1 MLTRP
6 QIISASPWVPRQYKY
21 NDAVPTKAYDDFSSA
36 AGCAEAE
43 DTLQCL
49 RDSESAVLQNASA
62 KVSEA
67 GLFGT
72 FAFLPVTDGT
82 FVQKRPSQQLLSKVL
97 KGKRILSGNMA
108 NEGVPLSP
116 PTFKTL
122 AKFRE
127 YVSTTF
133 PGFSAGDKAALEK
146 QYSYD
151 GDDKDTKPSDLMFS
165 TTGTTGPSA
174 VNQSVFA
181 TGQQQRLFDVFAEY
195 AFDCPSYWLASA
207 FPQAWKYE
215 YSVPPAYHGFDLTA
229 YWSKNQPVPGTAF
242 KHAFQKIWGNFITA
256 NTPVISIA
264 DAKGGMS
271 NATVPIGLGGNINW
285 PQWSEAKPVL
295 LSLNTTGGTPEFRF
309 ATENLNY
316 YVYVEPGVT
325 NSFKVA
331 DAGKWEGGRGSRCKW
346 WRSQAAKVPY

>member
-1 MLTRP
+1 MQS
-6 QIISASPWVPRQYKY
+6 QIIAASPWVPRQYKY
-21 NDAVPTKAYDDFSSA
+21 NDIVPTKAYDDFASA
-36 AGCAEAE
+36 AGCASAN

-49 RDSESAVLQNASA
+49 RNSETIVLQNASA

-67 GLFGT
+67 GKFGT

-82 FVQKRPSQQLLSKVL
+82 FVQKRPSQQLLSKSL
-97 KGKRILSGNMA
+97 HGKRILSGNMQ

-133 PGFSAGDKAALEK
+133 PGFSVADKKALEK
-146 QYSYD
+146 QYSYT
-151 GDDKDTKPSDLMFS
+151 GDNEDTDPSDPLFS
-165 TTGTTGPSA
+165 TKGDSGPTA
-174 VNQSVFA
+174 VNQSIFA

-215 YSVPPAYHGFDLTA
+215 YDVPPAYHGFDLTA
-229 YWSKNQPVPGTAF
+229 YWSKGSVVPGLAF
-242 KHAFQKIWGNFITA
+242 KHAFQKIWGNFITT
-256 NTPVISIA
+256 NSPIITVA
-264 DAKGGMS
+264 DAKGGMA
-271 NATVPIGLGGNINW
+271 NATVPVGSGGNINW
-285 PQWSEAKPVL
+285 PQWTESKQVL
-295 LSLNTTGGTPEFRF
+295 LSLNNTGGTPVFVK
-309 ATENLNY
+309 ATEDLKY

-325 NSFKVA
+325 NVFKTV
-331 DAGKWEGGRGSRCKW
+331 DANKWEGGRGSRCKW
-346 WRSQAAKVPY
+346 WKSQAAKVPY